1 MKRFYESC
9 VAVVVA
15 ALAAVCVGVG
25 TASAAPDTVY
35 CLNGEAAGYSVSWG
49 GKRAPDH
56 DLKGVRGSG
65 FNDIYPYF
73 TK

>member
-1 MKRFYESC
+1 M
-9 VAVVVA
+9 
-15 ALAAVCVGVG
+15 GVG

-56 DLKGVRGSG
+56 DLKGVRSSG

>member
-35 CLNGEAAGYSVSWG
+35 CLNGQSTTLPVTVGYSG
-49 GKRAPDH
+49 GLSLIH
-56 DLKGVRGSG
+56 
-65 FNDIYPYF
+65 I
-73 TK
+73 